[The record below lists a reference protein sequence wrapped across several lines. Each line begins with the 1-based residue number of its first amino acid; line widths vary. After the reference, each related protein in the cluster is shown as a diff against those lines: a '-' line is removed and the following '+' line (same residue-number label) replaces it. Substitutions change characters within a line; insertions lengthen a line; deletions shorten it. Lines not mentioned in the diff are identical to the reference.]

1 MDDANDSTI
10 AVITSHVRL
19 VRDIGAW
26 RSSILPLAIRQSIA
40 LFPMAGIPEPMCER
54 PLTLVKTA
62 RHLIE
67 RIDDDM
73 RLGRVTFEPGRG
85 WIDDEATGAV
95 AIDVE
100 AAIENLGDAYGETPA
115 AELTLWLLRNEV
127 DWATRERW
135 WAWRLLFVPTWHKQ
149 GVSGASRA
157 SGS

>member
-85 WIDDEATGAV
+85 WIDRGSFVWTSSNRMSASPRPTTDPARSSV
-95 AIDVE
+95 RVV
-100 AAIENLGDAYGETPA
+100 YGIPSSLSTESRGPDM
-115 AELTLWLLRNEV
+115 R
-127 DWATRERW
+127 
-135 WAWRLLFVPTWHKQ
+135 FVPAMAFVFPRCRYKMRI
-149 GVSGASRA
+149 GC
-157 SGS
+157 